1 MYEHFLAYRFA
12 NGEVEGFKG
21 HGFMKASAR
30 TDAINQI
37 LRKLEIIN
45 NNGIAKPQVFDP
57 TRVIEKPIGIVIE
70 DLKTIRR
77 DWKSNV
83 RY

>member
-1 MYEHFLAYRFA
+1 MFEHRLAYRFA

-21 HGFMKASAR
+21 SGFTKASAK

-37 LRKLEIIN
+37 LRKLEIVN
-45 NNGIAKPQVFDP
+45 NNGIATPHQYDP
-57 TRVIEKPIGIVIE
+57 ARVIERPDDVNPIEIE
-70 DLKTIRR
+70 QIQR
-77 DWKSNV
+77 DWKSNY

>member
-1 MYEHFLAYRFA
+1 MYAHFLAYRHPC
-12 NGEVEGFKG
+12 GEVEGFRG
-21 HGFMKASAR
+21 GGFTKASAKK
-30 TDAINQI
+30 DAINQI
-37 LRKLEIIN
+37 LRKLEIVN
-45 NNGIAKPQVFDP
+45 TNGIAKPHAYD
-57 TRVIEKPIGIVIE
+57 TARLIETPIGISIE

>member
-1 MYEHFLAYRFA
+1 
-12 NGEVEGFKG
+12 
-21 HGFMKASAR
+21 MKASAR

-70 DLKTIRR
+70 DHKTIRR